1 MKNMLTIR
9 LAKLEDLTQIVEI
22 YNQAIPSKSSTGD
35 TVLLKPEER
44 ISWFKSYT
52 PEKHPIFVAEIAG
65 EIVGWASIS
74 PYKAGRGAFQFTA
87 EVSYYIDNK
96 HHRKGI
102 ASELLK
108 HVMIQCPELKIKTLV
123 AYIME
128 HNTASI
134 KLMEKFGFERW
145 AFLPGIADFDG
156 KEFNHTIYGKRI
168 L

>member
-1 MKNMLTIR
+1 MLTIR
-9 LAKLEDLTQIVEI
+9 LAKLKDLANIVEI
-22 YNQAIPSKSSTGD
+22 YNQSIPSKTSTGD

-44 ISWFKSYT
+44 IAWFNNHTS
-52 PEKHPIFVAEIAG
+52 EKYPIFVAEIDKKL
-65 EIVGWASIS
+65 VGWESIS
-74 PYKAGRGAFQFTA
+74 PYRAGRGAFEYTA

-102 ASELLK
+102 ASKLLR
-108 HVMIQCPELKIKTLV
+108 HALKQSPGLEIRTLV

-128 HNTASI
+128 HNLASI

-145 AFLPGIADFDG
+145 AFLPNTANFDG

-168 L
+168 IF